1 MDAKQFGSFLAKQ
14 RKEKGYTQKELAEH
28 LGVTDKAISRWENG
42 HGYPDIESLE
52 PLAKE
57 LGVSLMEL
65 LHGEFHG
72 GQALDASE
80 EGAKTADQSA
90 SEADEAITNA
100 LEITMENRQKERKRT
115 LILYAVTLLFFVLFS
130 ILKKIPL
137 VGTIAMGIAVLYG
150 VSGLALTL
158 QGRGQNENA
167 TSLRRTNVFFG
178 VLLLMVALGI
188 LFLLLG
194 TSIQVATS

>member
-65 LHGEFHG
+65 LHGE
-72 GQALDASE
+72 
-80 EGAKTADQSA
+80 TA
-90 SEADEAITNA
+90 ADEAIVNT
-100 LEITMENRQKERKRT
+100 LEITMENRQRERKRT
-115 LILYAVTLLFFVLFS
+115 VILYAVTMAFFVLFS
-130 ILKKIPL
+130 ILKNIPF
-137 VGTIAMGIAVLYG
+137 VGIIAMGIAATYG

-158 QGRGQNENA
+158 QGHGQTEKGA
-167 TSLRRTNVFFG
+167 SLRRTNVFYG

>member
-1 MDAKQFGSFLAKQ
+1 MAKQ

-42 HGYPDIESLE
+42 HGYPDIEFLE

-65 LHGEFHG
+65 LHGEFHD
-72 GQALDASE
+72 GQAFDASE
-80 EGAKTADQSA
+80 ESAKAADQSA

-100 LEITMENRQKERKRT
+100 LEITMENRRKERKRT
-115 LILYAVTLLFFVLFS
+115 LILYAVTMLFFILFS
-130 ILKKIPL
+130 ILKNIPL
-137 VGTIAMGIAVLYG
+137 VGTIAMGVAVLYG
-150 VSGLALTL
+150 VSGLTLTL
-158 QGRGQNENA
+158 SGHGQTENGV
-167 TSLRRTNVFFG
+167 SIRRTNVFYG

-188 LFLLLG
+188 LLLLLG
-194 TSIQVATS
+194 TSIQVTTS